1 MSPLRRFRALYGAG
15 PLHLLALLASFAIA
29 GAAVVGWFERPRDV
43 VNVLEW
49 FVAAILIHDL
59 VLLPLYSLLD
69 RIAFGGRSPRIDRA
83 HATAP
88 RRLVNPTPYLR
99 IPAILSGL
107 LLAVFFPVILG
118 LGNQTEL
125 SASGIPESG
134 YLARWLLATGV
145 IFALSGI
152 GYAVA
157 VSRAGAP
164 RDPGPEPAPSDPE
177 SAISGSELVPGGA
190 EPALPAPAPTIPAPE
205 PAAPDAKP
213 ALPDPAPATPGPEP
227 AAPDAKPAVPGRQSA
242 TPDPEPAAA
251 SDGAAPSPPSPPD

>member
-1 MSPLRRFRALYGAG
+1 MHEVGVEHDLPLGVRMTPLRRFRALYGAG

-69 RIAFGGRSPRIDRA
+69 RIAFDGRSQRIDRA
-83 HATAP
+83 SRTAL

-107 LLAVFFPVILG
+107 LLAVFFPVIFG
-118 LGNQTEL
+118 LGDQTEL

-145 IFALSGI
+145 IFAVSGI
-152 GYAVA
+152 AYAVA
-157 VSRAGAP
+157 VSRAGAA
-164 RDPGPEPAPSDPE
+164 RDPGLASAPSDPE
-177 SAISGSELVPGGA
+177 PAISDSQ
-190 EPALPAPAPTIPAPE
+190 PAPR
-205 PAAPDAKP
+205 DAEP
-213 ALPDPAPATPGPEP
+213 ALPDPAPATPSPEL
-227 AAPDAKPAVPGRQSA
+227 ASPDAKPAVLGRQSA

>member
-1 MSPLRRFRALYGAG
+1 MTPLRRFRALYGAG

-69 RIAFGGRSPRIDRA
+69 RIAFGGRTQRIDRA
-83 HATAP
+83 HRTTL
-88 RRLVNPTPYLR
+88 RRLVNPAPYLR

-107 LLAVFFPVILG
+107 LLAVFFPVIFG
-118 LGNQTEL
+118 LGDQTEL

-145 IFALSGI
+145 MFAVSGI
-152 GYAVA
+152 AYAVA
-157 VSRAGAP
+157 VSRAPAA
-164 RDPGPEPAPSDPE
+164 RDPGPEPAPSDPKPP
-177 SAISGSELVPGGA
+177 ISDPEPAPSDPKPPISDPEPAPPDA
-190 EPALPAPAPTIPAPE
+190 EPAV
-205 PAAPDAKP
+205 
-213 ALPDPAPATPGPEP
+213 PDPAPATPGPEL

-242 TPDPEPAAA
+242 TPDPEPAAG